1 MSLEPYQIR
10 VVQEKQELDQ
20 KLEKLVTYL
29 ESKHFTE
36 LSFDDKWLLREQ
48 RQAMAAYSRI
58 LGSRI
63 AKFNQPPKESQ

>member
-1 MSLEPYQIR
+1 MEPYQIR

-29 ESKHFTE
+29 DSAHFASLPTE
-36 LSFDDKWLLREQ
+36 EKWLMREQ
-48 RQAMAAYSRI
+48 AQVMAAYSRI

-63 AKFNQPPKESQ
+63 QRFNQPKAPA